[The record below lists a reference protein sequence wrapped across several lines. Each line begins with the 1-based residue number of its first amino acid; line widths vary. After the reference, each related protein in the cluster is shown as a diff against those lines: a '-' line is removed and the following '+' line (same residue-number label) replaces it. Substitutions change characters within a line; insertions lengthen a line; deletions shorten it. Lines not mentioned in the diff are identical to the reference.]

1 MISIYSSFFNV
12 EKMSFPWRETLK
24 NWLTFLDGRGEIA
37 IAANTSM
44 DNTPELVENF
54 FKKFKE
60 DNFNN
65 GTVTKVVRT
74 EISYEDPAFDGKIK
88 AAALAACSQPF
99 CTLLDCDER
108 LVPQQRGQWFKLT
121 RELEKNLSID
131 AIMVPV
137 VDAFQDESHYMCGG
151 QSLVQKWYLHR
162 NSPNITRGVVRWA
175 YRENGSIDIKKS
187 DSCELIYKDSG
198 ELVRAAGLLAPL
210 PHFMQVSA
218 LSSGEVPF
226 VWHLGYLD
234 KQQRIKQDEFWQ
246 PVWQNRDKSDVKT
259 AKKIDE
265 LEKIQYYPHRLL
277 SWKTN

>member
-12 EKMSFPWRETLK
+12 ERMSFPWRDTLK
-24 NWLTFLDGRGEIA
+24 NWLTFLDGRGEIV
-37 IAANTSM
+37 IAANTST
-44 DNTPELVENF
+44 DGTPDLVEKF
-54 FKKFKE
+54 FKEFHE
-60 DNFNN
+60 NNFGN
-65 GTVTKVVRT
+65 GTITKVIRT
-74 EISYEDPAFDGKIK
+74 EIPYEDPAFDGKIK
-88 AAALAACSQPF
+88 AAALSVCSQPF

-108 LVPQQRGQWFKLT
+108 LVPQQRAQWFKLT
-121 RELEKNLSID
+121 RELEMNLSID

-137 VDAFQDESHYMCGG
+137 IDAFQDEKHYMCGG

-175 YRENGSIDIKKS
+175 YRENGSIDIGKS

-210 PHFMQVSA
+210 PHFMQVSS
-218 LSSGEVPF
+218 LSSGETPF